1 MASPASPE
9 AAADLT
15 RLHALVPIR
24 SLADGKGRLGE
35 ALDAEER
42 EALVLG
48 LLARTL
54 SVLAEVPAVQVVHV
68 VSRDRLL
75 LRLAERRATDAIL
88 ESGPP
93 ASGEGVNWALR
104 LGLSAAG
111 ATGASAVLCLPADLA
126 VLTVGAIERL
136 LDAADAA
143 LTAGARRPMV
153 VLAPSDARDGT
164 NALLLSPPGVIE
176 PAFGPSSLEAH
187 LRAAAAVGASVQ
199 VVADPEL
206 GFDLDTPD
214 DLERLDASRLVELI
228 ELGMRE
234 ADALLAPTEAG

>member
-1 MASPASPE
+1 
-9 AAADLT
+9 
-15 RLHALVPIR
+15 
-24 SLADGKGRLGE
+24 
-35 ALDAEER
+35 
-42 EALVLG
+42 
-48 LLARTL
+48 
-54 SVLAEVPAVQVVHV
+54 
-68 VSRDRLL
+68 
-75 LRLAERRATDAIL
+75 
-88 ESGPP
+88 
-93 ASGEGVNWALR
+93 
-104 LGLSAAG
+104 
-111 ATGASAVLCLPADLA
+111 
-126 VLTVGAIERL
+126 
-136 LDAADAA
+136 
-143 LTAGARRPMV
+143 MV
-153 VLAPSDARDGT
+153 VVAPSDARDGT